1 MTSLILL
8 ATDLAAEAG
17 GYTISV
23 VSIMVV
29 FAALGILVCIF
40 YDHS

>member
-23 VSIMVV
+23 VSLSLIH
-29 FAALGILVCIF
+29 I
-40 YDHS
+40 

>member
-29 FAALGILVCIF
+29 LLHWVFWFVFL
-40 YDHS
+40 